1 MLERP
6 LVYLVPAATAALYCA
21 VCLGFAPGQYLS
33 LILLSVFLFGAGA
46 LVYHDRLLAL
56 MGMLAA
62 VAFAFAGFSLF
73 QSNVVEPVRALAERH
88 AEITAT
94 VLQDADVYD
103 DSQRAELSVDDTMC
117 CQARS
122 A

>member
-33 LILLSVFLFGAGA
+33 LILLSVFLFSAGA
-46 LVYHDRLLAL
+46 LVHHDRLLTL

-62 VAFAFAGFSLF
+62 AAFAFAGFSLF
-73 QSNVVEPVRALAERH
+73 QSNVVEPVRALAER
-88 AEITAT
+88 
-94 VLQDADVYD
+94 DVYKRQENYLD
-103 DSQRAELSVDDTMC
+103 TPGGDFARIDMNGAHDALELLHELG
-117 CQARS
+117 
-122 A
+122 